1 MSDVA
6 ILTEGLSKTFG
17 AQAAVSELSLKIQP
31 GAVYGFLG
39 RNGAGKTTTMRM
51 LLGLVRPTKGSA
63 RVLGLDPTKETELL
77 RILERVAFVSQ
88 RKQLYGWATPA
99 ELVRM
104 NKAYFPRWSDD
115 AAAQLAKRLE
125 IPMNRAFKKLSIG
138 NQSKVALL
146 LALAQGSEVLVM
158 DEPTA
163 GLDPVMVDEIL
174 RTLIE
179 DHVSQGR
186 TIFVSSH
193 HLGEVEQ
200 ICDWVG
206 ILEEGHL
213 LLESRLEEIRQEFR
227 LVIASGEGLF
237 ASSPSPDVVSATTD
251 GRFRR
256 YVLSRQA
263 EQFAAELRSNGATIL
278 EISPIGLRELFLHL
292 VRKEDVCTP
301 GNAGAK
307 AAPVSSFS

>member
-1 MSDVA
+1 MSETA
-6 ILTEGLSKTFG
+6 ILTEGLSKSFG
-17 AQAAVSELSLKIQP
+17 TLAAVSELSLKMQP

-51 LLGLVRPTKGSA
+51 LLGLIRPTKGSA
-63 RVLGLDPTKETELL
+63 RVLGLDPTKEAELM
-77 RILERVAFVSQ
+77 RILERVGFVPQ
-88 RKQLYGWATPA
+88 RKQLYGWATPT

-115 AAAQLAKRLE
+115 AAAQLARRLE
-125 IPMNRAFKKLSIG
+125 IPMNMAFKKLSIG

-146 LALAQGSEVLVM
+146 LALAQGAEVLIL

-193 HLGEVEQ
+193 HLPEVEQ

-206 ILEEGHL
+206 ILEEGRL

-227 LVIASGEGLF
+227 MVIASGEGLPV
-237 ASSPSPDVVSATTD
+237 APSTDVVSATTD
-251 GRFRR
+251 ARFRR
-256 YVLSRQA
+256 YVVAREA
-263 EQFAAELRSNGATIL
+263 DRFAAELRSHGAEIL
-278 EISPIGLRELFLHL
+278 EISPLGLRELFLLL
-292 VRKEDVCTP
+292 VRKEDPCTP

-307 AAPVSSFS
+307 AAPVSSVS

>member
-1 MSDVA
+1 MSEAA
-6 ILTEGLSKTFG
+6 ILTEGLSKSFG
-17 AQAAVSELSLKIQP
+17 AQAAVSALSLKIQT

-51 LLGLVRPTKGSA
+51 LLGLVRPTRGSA
-63 RVLGLDPTKETELL
+63 RVLGLDPAKEPELL
-77 RILERVAFVSQ
+77 RILERVGFVPQ

-104 NKAYFPRWSDD
+104 NKAYFPSWSDD
-115 AAAQLAKRLE
+115 AAAGLAKRLE
-125 IPMNRAFKKLSIG
+125 IPMKMPFKKLSIG

-146 LALAQGSEVLVM
+146 LALAQGADILIL

-179 DHVSQGR
+179 DHISQGR

-206 ILEEGHL
+206 VLEEGRL

-227 LVIASGEGLF
+227 LVIASGEGLPV
-237 ASSPSPDVVSATTD
+237 ATSPNLVSATTD

-256 YVLSRQA
+256 YVVTREA
-263 EQFAAELRSNGATIL
+263 ERFAAELRGQGATIL
-278 EISPIGLRELFLHL
+278 EVSPLGLRELFLHL
-292 VRKEDVCTP
+292 VRKEDPCTP
-301 GNAGAK
+301 GNVGAK

>member
-1 MSDVA
+1 MSEAA
-6 ILTEGLSKTFG
+6 ICTEGLSKSFG
-17 AQAAVSELSLKIQP
+17 AQAAVSALSLRIQP

-63 RVLGLDPTKETELL
+63 RVLGLDPTKEPELM
-77 RILERVAFVSQ
+77 RILERVGFVPQ

-104 NKAYFPRWSDD
+104 NKAYFPRWSDE
-115 AAAQLAKRLE
+115 AAARLAQRLE
-125 IPMNRAFKKLSIG
+125 IPMKMAFKKLSIG

-146 LALAQGSEVLVM
+146 LALAQGTEVLIL

-174 RTLIE
+174 RTLVE

-227 LVIASGEGLF
+227 LVIASGEGLP
-237 ASSPSPDVVSATTD
+237 AVPSTNVVSATID

-256 YVLSRQA
+256 YVVSREA
-263 EQFAAELRSNGATIL
+263 ERFAAELRGQGSTIL
-278 EISPIGLRELFLHL
+278 EISPLGLRELFLHL
-292 VRKEDVCTP
+292 VRKEDPCTP

-307 AAPVSSFS
+307 PAPVSSFS

>member
-1 MSDVA
+1 MSEPA
-6 ILTEGLSKTFG
+6 IFTEGLSKSFG
-17 AQAAVSELSLKIQP
+17 AQAAVSELSLRIQA

-51 LLGLVRPTKGSA
+51 LLGLVRPTTGSA
-63 RVLGLDPTKETELL
+63 RVLGLDPTRETELM
-77 RILERVAFVSQ
+77 RILERVAFVPQ

-104 NKAYFPRWSDD
+104 NKAYFPRWSDE
-115 AAAQLAKRLE
+115 AAAQLAQRLE
-125 IPMNRAFKKLSIG
+125 IPMKTAFKKLSIG

-146 LALAQGSEVLVM
+146 LALAQGAEVLIL

-227 LVIASGEGLF
+227 LVIASGEGLP
-237 ASSPSPDVVSATTD
+237 AVSSTDVVSATAD

-256 YVLSRQA
+256 YVVAREA
-263 EQFAAELRSNGATIL
+263 ERFAAELRSQGATIL
-278 EISPIGLRELFLHL
+278 EISPLGLRELFLHL
-292 VRKEDVCTP
+292 VRKEDPCTP

>member
-1 MSDVA
+1 MSEAA
-6 ILTEGLSKTFG
+6 IFTEGLSKSFG
-17 AQAAVSELSLKIQP
+17 AQVAVSELSLKIQP

-63 RVLGLDPTKETELL
+63 RVLGLDPTREPELI
-77 RILERVAFVSQ
+77 RILERVAFVPQ

-99 ELVRM
+99 ELVRI
-104 NKAYFPRWSDD
+104 NRGFFPRWSDD
-115 AAAQLAKRLE
+115 VAARVAQRLE
-125 IPMNRAFKKLSIG
+125 IPMKTAFKKLSIG

-146 LALAQGSEVLVM
+146 LALAQEAEVLIL

-206 ILEEGHL
+206 ILEQGRL

-227 LVIASGEGLF
+227 LVIASGEGLPV
-237 ASSPSPDVVSATTD
+237 ATSSDVVSATSD

-256 YVLSRQA
+256 YVVAREA
-263 EQFAAELRSNGATIL
+263 ERFAAELRNQGATIL
-278 EISPIGLRELFLHL
+278 EITPLGLRELFLHL
-292 VRKEDVCTP
+292 VRKEDPCTP

-307 AAPVSSFS
+307 PEAVSSFS

>member
-1 MSDVA
+1 MSESA
-6 ILTEGLSKTFG
+6 ISTEGLSKSFG
-17 AQAAVSELSLKIQP
+17 AQAAVSDLSLKIQP

-63 RVLGLDPTKETELL
+63 RVLGLDPMKEPELL
-77 RILERVAFVSQ
+77 RIRERVVFVPQ

-104 NKAYFPRWSDD
+104 NKAYFPGWSDD

-125 IPMNRAFKKLSIG
+125 IPMKMAFKKLSIG

-146 LALAQGSEVLVM
+146 LALAQGAEILIL

-206 ILEEGHL
+206 ILEEGRL

-227 LVIASGEGLF
+227 LVIASGEGLP
-237 ASSPSPDVVSATTD
+237 ATQSMDVVSAMTD

-256 YVLSRQA
+256 YVVVREA
-263 EQFAAELRSNGATIL
+263 ERFAAELRGQGATIL
-278 EISPIGLRELFLHL
+278 EISPLGLRELFLHL
-292 VRKEDVCTP
+292 VRKEESCTP

-307 AAPVSSFS
+307 PEQVSSFS

>member
-1 MSDVA
+1 MGEAA
-6 ILTEGLSKTFG
+6 IFTEGLSKSFG
-17 AQAAVSELSLKIQP
+17 TQAAVSELNLKILP

-63 RVLGLDPTKETELL
+63 RVLGLNPEREADLL

-99 ELVRM
+99 ELVWM
-104 NKAYFPRWSDD
+104 NKGFFPRWSDET
-115 AAAQLAKRLE
+115 AARLAQRLE
-125 IPMNRAFKKLSIG
+125 IPMKTAFKKLSIG

-146 LALAQGSEVLVM
+146 LALAQEAEVLIL

-174 RTLIE
+174 RTLID

-206 ILEEGHL
+206 ILEEGRL

-227 LVIASGEGLF
+227 LVIASGEGLP
-237 ASSPSPDVVSATTD
+237 AVSSTDVVSATTD

-256 YVLSRQA
+256 YVVAREA
-263 EQFAAELRSNGATIL
+263 ERFAAELRGQGATIL
-278 EISPIGLRELFLHL
+278 EVSSLGLRELFLHL

-307 AAPVSSFS
+307 PAPVSSFS

>member
-1 MSDVA
+1 MSEAA
-6 ILTEGLSKTFG
+6 ILTEGLGKSFG
-17 AQAAVSELSLKIQP
+17 ALSAVSELNLRIQP

-63 RVLGLDPTKETELL
+63 RVLGLDPAKETELL
-77 RILERVAFVSQ
+77 RILERVAFVPQ

-99 ELVRM
+99 EMVWM
-104 NKAYFPRWSDD
+104 NKAYFPRWSDE
-115 AAAQLAKRLE
+115 AAGGLAKRLE
-125 IPMNRAFKKLSIG
+125 IPMKTAFKELSIG

-146 LALAQGSEVLVM
+146 LALAQGAEILIL

-206 ILEEGHL
+206 ILEEGRL

-227 LVIASGEGLF
+227 LVIASGEGLP
-237 ASSPSPDVVSATTD
+237 AATLPDVVSATTD

-256 YVLSRQA
+256 YVVAREA
-263 EQFAAELRSNGATIL
+263 ERFAEELRGQGATIL
-278 EISPIGLRELFLHL
+278 EISPLALRELFLHL
-292 VRKEDVCTP
+292 VRKEDPCTP

-307 AAPVSSFS
+307 VVRVSSFS

>member
-1 MSDVA
+1 MNETA
-6 ILTEGLSKTFG
+6 LLTESLSKTFG
-17 AQAAVSELSLKIQP
+17 SLAAVSELNLRIQP

-51 LLGLVRPTKGSA
+51 LLGLVRPTKGRV
-63 RVLGLDPTKETELL
+63 RVLGLDPAQESDLM
-77 RILERVAFVSQ
+77 RILERVAFVPQ
-88 RKQLYGWATPA
+88 RKQLYAWATPE

-104 NKAYFPRWSDD
+104 NRGFFSRWSEET
-115 AAAQLAKRLE
+115 AARLAQRLE
-125 IPMNRAFKKLSIG
+125 IPMKTAFKKLSIG

-146 LALAQGSEVLVM
+146 LALAQEAEILIL

-174 RTLIE
+174 RTLVE

-186 TIFVSSH
+186 TIFLSSH

-206 ILEEGHL
+206 ILEEGTL
-213 LLESRLEEIRQEFR
+213 LLEARLEEIRQEYR
-227 LVIASGEGLF
+227 LVIASGENLP
-237 ASSPSPDVVSATTD
+237 AARSSDVVSAMTD

-256 YVLSRQA
+256 YVVARDA
-263 EQFAAELRSNGATIL
+263 DRFAGELRGQGAAIL
-278 EISPIGLRELFLHL
+278 EISPLGLRELFLHL
-292 VRKEDVCTP
+292 VRKEDPCTP

-307 AAPVSSFS
+307 PVPVSLLS

>member
-1 MSDVA
+1 MSEQA
-6 ILTEGLSKTFG
+6 IVTENLNKSFG
-17 AQAAVSELSLKIQP
+17 AQAAVSDLNLKIQP

-51 LLGLVRPTKGSA
+51 LLGLVRPTKGKA
-63 RVLGLDPTKETELL
+63 RVLGLDPTLEADLM
-77 RILERVAFVSQ
+77 RILVRVAFVPQ
-88 RKQLYGWATPA
+88 RKQLYPWATPA

-104 NKAYFPRWSDD
+104 NKGFFPRWSDE
-115 AAAQLAKRLE
+115 AAARLAQRLE
-125 IPMNRAFKKLSIG
+125 IPMKTIFKKLSIG

-146 LALAQGSEVLVM
+146 LALAQEAEVLIL

-174 RTLIE
+174 RTLVE
-179 DHVSQGR
+179 DHISQGR
-186 TIFVSSH
+186 TIFLSSH

-206 ILEEGHL
+206 ILEEGRF
-213 LLESRLEEIRQEFR
+213 LLEARLEDIRQEFR
-227 LVIASGEGLF
+227 LVIASGEGLPV
-237 ASSPSPDVVSATTD
+237 APSTNVVSATSD

-256 YVLSRQA
+256 YVLARDV
-263 EQFAAELRSNGATIL
+263 ERFAAELRGQGASIL
-278 EISPIGLRELFLHL
+278 EISPLGLRELFLHL
-292 VRKEDVCTP
+292 VRKEDSCTP

-307 AAPVSSFS
+307 PESVSSFS

>member
-1 MSDVA
+1 MSEAA
-6 ILTEGLSKTFG
+6 IFTEGLSKYFG
-17 AQAAVSELSLKIQP
+17 VQAAVSELSLKIQP

-51 LLGLVRPTKGSA
+51 LLGLVQPTKGSA
-63 RVLGLDPTKETELL
+63 RVLGLDPTRETELI
-77 RILERVAFVSQ
+77 RILERVAFVPQ

-115 AAAQLAKRLE
+115 AAARLAQRLE
-125 IPMNRAFKKLSIG
+125 IPMKMAFKKLSIG
-138 NQSKVALL
+138 NQTKVALL
-146 LALAQGSEVLVM
+146 LALAQGAEVLIL

-174 RTLIE
+174 RMLIE

-206 ILEEGHL
+206 ILEEGRL

-227 LVIASGEGLF
+227 VVIASGEGLP
-237 ASSPSPDVVSATTD
+237 AAQSADVVSTTAD
-251 GRFRR
+251 GRFQR
-256 YVLSRQA
+256 YVVAREA
-263 EQFAAELRSNGATIL
+263 ERFAAELRSQGAAIL
-278 EISPIGLRELFLHL
+278 EISPLGLRELFLHL
-292 VRKEDVCTP
+292 VRKEDPCTP

>member
-1 MSDVA
+1 MSEQA
-6 ILTEGLSKTFG
+6 IVTENLSKSFG
-17 AQAAVSELSLKIQP
+17 AQVAVSELNLQIQP

-63 RVLGLDPTKETELL
+63 RVLGLDPASEPDLM
-77 RILERVAFVSQ
+77 RILDRVAFVPQ
-88 RKQLYGWATPA
+88 RKQLYPWATPA

-104 NKAYFPRWSDD
+104 NRGFFPRWSEEM
-115 AAAQLAKRLE
+115 ARGLAQRLE
-125 IPMNRAFKKLSIG
+125 IPMKTIFKKLSIG

-146 LALAQGSEVLVM
+146 LALAQEAEVLIL

-174 RTLIE
+174 RTLVE
-179 DHVSQGR
+179 DHISKGR

-200 ICDWVG
+200 VCDWVG
-206 ILEEGHL
+206 ILEEGRL
-213 LLESRLEEIRQEFR
+213 LLESRLEDIRQDFR
-227 LVIASGEGLF
+227 LVIASGEGLPVV
-237 ASSPSPDVVSATTD
+237 PSPNVVSATSD

-256 YVLSRQA
+256 YILAREA
-263 EQFAAELRSNGATIL
+263 EQFAAELRGQGANIL
-278 EISPIGLRELFLHL
+278 EISPLGLRELFLLL
-292 VRKEDVCTP
+292 VRKEDSCTP

-307 AAPVSSFS
+307 PEPVSSFS

>member
-1 MSDVA
+1 MSEAA
-6 ILTEGLSKTFG
+6 IWTEGFCKSFG
-17 AQAAVSELSLKIQP
+17 TQTAVAELNLKIQP

-63 RVLGLDPTKETELL
+63 RVLGLDPGKEAELM
-77 RILERVAFVSQ
+77 RILERVAFVPQ
-88 RKQLYGWATPA
+88 RKQLYGWATPM

-104 NKAYFPRWSDD
+104 NKAFFSRCSDE
-115 AAAQLAKRLE
+115 AAARLAARLE
-125 IPMNRAFKKLSIG
+125 IPMKTEFRKLSIG

-146 LALAQGSEVLVM
+146 LALAQEAEVLIL

-193 HLGEVEQ
+193 HLGEAEQ

-206 ILEEGHL
+206 ILEEGRL

-227 LVIASGEGLF
+227 LVIASGEGLP
-237 ASSPSPDVVSATTD
+237 AVSSTDVVSATTD

-256 YVLSRQA
+256 YVVAREA
-263 EQFAAELRSNGATIL
+263 ERFAAELRGQGATIL
-278 EISPIGLRELFLHL
+278 EVSSLGLRELFLHL
-292 VRKEDVCTP
+292 VRKEDPCTP

-307 AAPVSSFS
+307 PAPVSSFS

>member
-1 MSDVA
+1 MNEAA
-6 ILTEGLSKTFG
+6 ILTEGLSKSFG
-17 AQAAVSELSLKIQP
+17 AQAAVTQLNLRIQP

-51 LLGLVRPTKGSA
+51 LLGLVRPTKGRA
-63 RVLGLDPTKETELL
+63 RVLGLDPTNETELL
-77 RILERVAFVSQ
+77 RILERVAFVPQ
-88 RKQLYGWATPA
+88 RKQLYGWATPT
-99 ELVRM
+99 ELARM

-115 AAAQLAKRLE
+115 AAAQLARRLE
-125 IPMNRAFKKLSIG
+125 IPMKTAFKKLSIG

-146 LALAQGSEVLVM
+146 LALAQGAEVLIL

-174 RTLIE
+174 RTLVE

-206 ILEEGHL
+206 ILEEGRL

-227 LVIASGEGLF
+227 LVIASGEGLPDV
-237 ASSPSPDVVSATTD
+237 ASKDVVSATTD

-256 YVLSRQA
+256 YVVAREA
-263 EQFAAELRSNGATIL
+263 ERFAAELRSQGAAIL
-278 EISPIGLRELFLHL
+278 EITPLGLRELFLHL
-292 VRKEDVCTP
+292 VRKEEACTP

-307 AAPVSSFS
+307 AVPVSSFS

>member
-1 MSDVA
+1 MSEAA
-6 ILTEGLSKTFG
+6 IFTEGLSKSFG
-17 AQAAVSELSLKIQP
+17 AQAAVAELNLKIQP

-63 RVLGLDPTKETELL
+63 RVLGLDPGKEAELM
-77 RILERVAFVSQ
+77 RILERVAFVPQ

-104 NKAYFPRWSDD
+104 NKAYFPRWSDE
-115 AAAQLAKRLE
+115 AAARLALRLE
-125 IPMNRAFKKLSIG
+125 IPMKTEFKKLSIG
-138 NQSKVALL
+138 NQGKVALF
-146 LALAQGSEVLVM
+146 LALAQEAEVLVL

-163 GLDPVMVDEIL
+163 GLDPLMVDEIL

-206 ILEEGHL
+206 ILEEGRL
-213 LLESRLEEIRQEFR
+213 LLESRLEEMRQEFR
-227 LVIASGEGLF
+227 LVIASGEGLP
-237 ASSPSPDVVSATTD
+237 AVSSTDVVSATTD

-256 YVLSRQA
+256 YVVAREA
-263 EQFAAELRSNGATIL
+263 ERFAAELHGQGATIL
-278 EISPIGLRELFLHL
+278 EVSSLGLRELFLHL
-292 VRKEDVCTP
+292 VRKEDPCTP

-307 AAPVSSFS
+307 P

>member
-1 MSDVA
+1 MSEAA
-6 ILTEGLSKTFG
+6 IFTEGLSKSFG
-17 AQAAVSELSLKIQP
+17 AQAAVAELNLKIQP

-63 RVLGLDPTKETELL
+63 RVLGLDPAKEAELM
-77 RILERVAFVSQ
+77 RILERVAFVPQ

-99 ELVRM
+99 EMVRM
-104 NKAYFPRWSDD
+104 NKGFFPRWSDD
-115 AAAQLAKRLE
+115 GAAQLE
-125 IPMNRAFKKLSIG
+125 IPMKTEFKKLSIG

-146 LALAQGSEVLVM
+146 LALAQEAEVLIL

-206 ILEEGHL
+206 ILENGRL

-227 LVIASGEGLF
+227 LVIASGEGLP
-237 ASSPSPDVVSATTD
+237 AVSLTNVVSATTD

-256 YVLSRQA
+256 YVVSREA
-263 EQFAAELRSNGATIL
+263 ERFAAELRGQGSTIL
-278 EISPIGLRELFLHL
+278 EISPLGLRELFLHL
-292 VRKEDVCTP
+292 VRKEDPCTP

-307 AAPVSSFS
+307 PAPVSSFS

>member
-1 MSDVA
+1 MNEAA
-6 ILTEGLSKTFG
+6 ILTEGLSKSFG
-17 AQAAVSELSLKIQP
+17 AQAAVTQLNLRIQP

-51 LLGLVRPTKGSA
+51 LLGLVRPTKGRA
-63 RVLGLDPTKETELL
+63 RVLGLDPTNETELL
-77 RILERVAFVSQ
+77 RILERVAFVPQ
-88 RKQLYGWATPA
+88 RKQLYGWATPT

-125 IPMNRAFKKLSIG
+125 IPMKTAFKKLSIG

-146 LALAQGSEVLVM
+146 LALAQGAEVLIL

-174 RTLIE
+174 RTLVE

-206 ILEEGHL
+206 ILEEGRL

-227 LVIASGEGLF
+227 LVIASGEGLPDV
-237 ASSPSPDVVSATTD
+237 ASKDVVSATTD

-256 YVLSRQA
+256 YVVAREA
-263 EQFAAELRSNGATIL
+263 ERFAAELRSQGAAIL
-278 EISPIGLRELFLHL
+278 EITPLGLRELFLHL
-292 VRKEDVCTP
+292 VRKEEACTP

-307 AAPVSSFS
+307 AVPVSSFS

>member
-1 MSDVA
+1 MSEAA
-6 ILTEGLSKTFG
+6 ILTEGLSKSFG
-17 AQAAVSELSLKIQP
+17 TQAAVAELNLKIQT

-63 RVLGLDPTKETELL
+63 RVLGLDPGKEAELL
-77 RILERVAFVSQ
+77 RILERVAFVPQ
-88 RKQLYGWATPA
+88 RKQLYGWATPV

-104 NKAYFPRWSDD
+104 NKAYFSCWSDE
-115 AAAQLAKRLE
+115 AAARLAQRLE
-125 IPMNRAFKKLSIG
+125 IPMKTEFKKLSIG

-146 LALAQGSEVLVM
+146 LALAQEAEVLVL

-206 ILEEGHL
+206 ILEEGRL

-227 LVIASGEGLF
+227 LVIASGEGLP
-237 ASSPSPDVVSATTD
+237 AVSSTDVVSATTD

-256 YVLSRQA
+256 YVVAREA
-263 EQFAAELRSNGATIL
+263 ERFAAELRGQGATIL
-278 EISPIGLRELFLHL
+278 EVSSLGLRELFLHL

-307 AAPVSSFS
+307 PAPVSSFS

>member
-1 MSDVA
+1 MKEAA
-6 ILTEGLSKTFG
+6 IVTESLSKSFG
-17 AQAAVSELSLKIQP
+17 AQFAVSNLNLRIQP

-51 LLGLVRPTKGSA
+51 LLGLARPTKGSA
-63 RVLGLDPTKETELL
+63 RVLGLDPARETELM
-77 RILERVAFVSQ
+77 RILERVAFVPQ

-115 AAAQLAKRLE
+115 EAAQLAKRLE
-125 IPMNRAFKKLSIG
+125 IPMKTAFKKLSIG

-146 LALAQGSEVLVM
+146 LALGQGAEVLVL

-206 ILEEGHL
+206 ILEEGRL
-213 LLESRLEEIRQEFR
+213 LLESRLEEIRLEFR
-227 LVIASGEGLF
+227 LVIASGEGLPV
-237 ASSPSPDVVSATTD
+237 AKSTDVISATTD
-251 GRFRR
+251 GRFHR
-256 YVLSRQA
+256 YVVAREA
-263 EQFAAELRSNGATIL
+263 ERFAAELRGQGATIL
-278 EISPIGLRELFLHL
+278 EISPLGLRELFLHL
-292 VRKEDVCTP
+292 VRKEELCTP

-307 AAPVSSFS
+307 PAPVSSFS

>member
-1 MSDVA
+1 MSEGA
-6 ILTEGLSKTFG
+6 IVTEGLSKSFG
-17 AQAAVSELSLKIQP
+17 AQAAVSNLNLKIQP

-51 LLGLVRPTKGSA
+51 LLGLLRMTKGSA
-63 RVLGLDPTKETELL
+63 RILGLDPARETDLMQ
-77 RILERVAFVSQ
+77 ILGRVAFVPQ
-88 RKQLYGWATPA
+88 RKQLAAWATPA

-104 NKAYFPRWSDD
+104 NKGFFPKWSGD
-115 AAAQLAKRLE
+115 AAALLARRME
-125 IPMNRAFKKLSIG
+125 IPMQTPFKRLSIG

-146 LALAQGSEVLVM
+146 LALAQDAELLIL

-163 GLDPVMVDEIL
+163 GLDPVMVDEVL

-186 TIFVSSH
+186 TIFLSSH

-227 LVIASGEGLF
+227 MVIASGDGLP
-237 ASSPSPDVVSATTD
+237 AAGPSAAVSSSTN

-256 YVLSRQA
+256 YIVAREA
-263 EQFAAELRSNGATIL
+263 DRFAAELRAQGASIL
-278 EISPIGLRELFLHL
+278 EVSPIGLRELFLHL
-292 VRKEDVCTP
+292 VKREEACTP

-307 AAPVSSFS
+307 PEPVSSFS

>member
-1 MSDVA
+1 MSEAA
-6 ILTEGLSKTFG
+6 ILTEGLSKSFG
-17 AQAAVSELSLKIQP
+17 TQAAVSNLNLQIQP

-51 LLGLVRPTKGSA
+51 LLGLVRPTKGRM
-63 RVLGLDPTKETELL
+63 RVLGLDPSLEMELM
-77 RILERVAFVSQ
+77 RILQRVAFVPQ

-104 NKAYFPRWSDD
+104 NKAYFPRWSDE
-115 AAAQLAKRLE
+115 AAAGLAQRLE
-125 IPMNRAFKKLSIG
+125 IPMKTAFKKLSIG

-146 LALAQGSEVLVM
+146 LALAQGAEVLIL

-163 GLDPVMVDEIL
+163 GLDPLMVDEIL

-206 ILEEGHL
+206 ILEEGRL
-213 LLESRLEEIRQEFR
+213 LLEARLEEVRQEYR
-227 LVIASGEGLF
+227 LVTVSGENLPD
-237 ASSPSPDVVSATTD
+237 APSADVVSATTD

-256 YVLSRQA
+256 YVLAREA
-263 EQFAAELRSNGATIL
+263 DRFAAGLRSQGASIL

-292 VRKEDVCTP
+292 VRKEAPCTP

>member
-1 MSDVA
+1 MSDAA
-6 ILTEGLSKTFG
+6 ILTEGFSKSFG
-17 AQAAVSELSLKIQP
+17 ARAAVSERNLRIQP

-63 RVLGLDPTKETELL
+63 RVLGLDPTHETDLM
-77 RILERVAFVSQ
+77 RILERVGFVPQ

-104 NKAYFPRWSDD
+104 NKAYFPRWSDE
-115 AAAQLAKRLE
+115 AAAQLAQRLE
-125 IPMNRAFKKLSIG
+125 IPMKTAFKKLSVG

-146 LALAQGSEVLVM
+146 LALAQGAEVLIL

-227 LVIASGEGLF
+227 LVIASGEDLPVV
-237 ASSPSPDVVSATTD
+237 SSTDVVSATAD

-256 YVLSRQA
+256 YVVAREA
-263 EQFAAELRSNGATIL
+263 ERFAAELRSQGATIL
-278 EISPIGLRELFLHL
+278 EISPLGLRELFLHL
-292 VRKEDVCTP
+292 VRKEDPCTP

-307 AAPVSSFS
+307 PAPVSSFS

>member
-1 MSDVA
+1 MSEAA
-6 ILTEGLSKTFG
+6 ILTEGLSKSFG
-17 AQAAVSELSLKIQP
+17 TQAAVAELNLKIQP

-63 RVLGLDPTKETELL
+63 RVLGLDPAKEAELMC
-77 RILERVAFVSQ
+77 ILERVAFVPQ

-99 ELVRM
+99 EMVRM
-104 NKAYFPRWSDD
+104 NKGFFPRWSDD
-115 AAAQLAKRLE
+115 GAAQLAQRLE
-125 IPMNRAFKKLSIG
+125 IPMKTEFKKLSIG
-138 NQSKVALL
+138 NQSRVALL
-146 LALAQGSEVLVM
+146 LALAQEAEVLIL

-163 GLDPVMVDEIL
+163 GLDPVMVDEVL
-174 RTLIE
+174 RTLNE

-206 ILEEGHL
+206 ILEEGRL
-213 LLESRLEEIRQEFR
+213 LLESRL
-227 LVIASGEGLF
+227 VTASGEGLP
-237 ASSPSPDVVSATTD
+237 AVSSTDVVSATTD

-256 YVLSRQA
+256 YVVAREA
-263 EQFAAELRSNGATIL
+263 ERLAAELRGQGATIL
-278 EISPIGLRELFLHL
+278 EVSSLGLRELFLHL
-292 VRKEDVCTP
+292 VRKEDPCTP

-307 AAPVSSFS
+307 PAP

>member
-1 MSDVA
+1 MSEAA
-6 ILTEGLSKTFG
+6 ISTEGLSKSFG
-17 AQAAVSELSLKIQP
+17 AQAAVAELNLKIQP

-63 RVLGLDPTKETELL
+63 RVLGLDPTREPELM
-77 RILERVAFVSQ
+77 RILERVAFVPQ
-88 RKQLYGWATPA
+88 RKQLYGWATSA

-104 NKAYFPRWSDD
+104 NKAYFPRWSDE
-115 AAAQLAKRLE
+115 AAARLAQRLE
-125 IPMNRAFKKLSIG
+125 IPMEMAFKKLSIG

-146 LALAQGSEVLVM
+146 LALAQEAEVLIL

-186 TIFVSSH
+186 TIFLSSH

-206 ILEEGHL
+206 ILEEGRL

-227 LVIASGEGLF
+227 LVIVSGEGLPV
-237 ASSPSPDVVSATTD
+237 AISPDVVSATSD
-251 GRFRR
+251 GRFHR
-256 YVLSRQA
+256 YVVGRQA
-263 EQFAAELRSNGATIL
+263 EQFAAELRGQGATIL
-278 EISPIGLRELFLHL
+278 EISPLGLRELFLHL
-292 VRKEDVCTP
+292 VRKEDPCTP

-307 AAPVSSFS
+307 PAPVSSFS